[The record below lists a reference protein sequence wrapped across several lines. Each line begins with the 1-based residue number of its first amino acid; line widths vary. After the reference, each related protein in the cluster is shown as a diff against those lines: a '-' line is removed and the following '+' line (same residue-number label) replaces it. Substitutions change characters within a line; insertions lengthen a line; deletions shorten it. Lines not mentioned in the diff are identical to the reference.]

1 MKDII
6 ANFLMTLMLYPLSMV
21 LTWIYM
27 TVFGPFDRKMY
38 WFVTL
43 VLYGV
48 MLFICWGIE
57 LGYLKVFAEM
67 F

>member
-6 ANFLMTLMLYPLSMV
+6 ANFLMTVLLFPLSMGLV
-21 LTWIYM
+21 WLYM
-27 TVFGPFDRKMY
+27 RIFGPFDRKMY

-43 VLYGV
+43 MFYAVT
-48 MLFICWGIE
+48 LFICWGVE
-57 LGYLKVFAEM
+57 LGYLKVLAEM